1 MGTLAYLA
9 FVLAT
14 IVGPGVAAQR
24 VLRLRVDTALVLPL
38 GLAFCAAASWLSLI
52 ADLPWLFP
60 GLVALALV
68 AVLARRE
75 RWRVADGPSLPG
87 AVAAWLA
94 VIALLCLVQYP
105 FNRRSAQGD
114 FLLDDLERIDTAF
127 HVGVT
132 WELAT
137 GYPPQ
142 VPGLAGVP
150 LGYHVGPHLIRAAA
164 LRWAHVHPY
173 DALYRFDVTLWALA
187 LILALRAMAAAMGA
201 SPRVVAL
208 IGWSLLATD
217 FSFCFAADP
226 GARWWTELLRGNLLL
241 SLVFAN
247 SVVPALALAMG
258 SLVALRRFLL
268 GEGRGWLV
276 LAGALGAALPFF
288 KVFLAAQLLL
298 GLGVALLLS
307 GRRAPLVAVAVPCLA
322 ASVCLALGQ
331 AGRNVEVLLVPLAP
345 AALTRDMLGR
355 PALAGVPFIAWS
367 ALWLVASLG
376 LRTLG
381 VPRAYRALRSRDA
394 PRVALA
400 AVALSGW
407 PLALLLRVTAD
418 GVFNESVYFTVQ
430 SGALL
435 WIFTCEALV
444 ALLARGLSVW
454 LIGVASVS
462 LAVPSSVEFVWRKA
476 RTPPDVVPARVL
488 RAMSALEQASRPG
501 DVVLMRPF
509 SRYPP
514 PPIVFIGRRVA
525 YTDYMP
531 YLQQFASAK
540 LLRERRELVRR
551 FFRTSDA
558 SEALAIARGLGARFV
573 YLFGPQAIGV
583 DPETVLEP
591 VYVEGNARVYRIPT
605 EDARRP

>member
-1 MGTLAYLA
+1 M
-9 FVLAT
+9 
-14 IVGPGVAAQR
+14 AAQR
-24 VLRLRVDTALVLPL
+24 LLRLRVDAALVLPL
-38 GLAFCAAASWLSLI
+38 GLAFCAAASWLSLL

-60 GLVALALV
+60 GLVAGAAV
-68 AVLARRE
+68 AALARRD
-75 RWRVADGPSLPG
+75 RWRLVAGPSLLG
-87 AVAAWLA
+87 AVPPWLA
-94 VIALLCLVQYP
+94 VIAVLCLVQYP

-150 LGYHVGPHLIRAAA
+150 LGYHVGPHLIRAAV

-173 DALYRFDVTLWALA
+173 DALYRFDVTLWAVA

-201 SPRVVAL
+201 PPRVAALVA
-208 IGWSLLATD
+208 WSLLATD
-217 FSFCFAADP
+217 FSFAFAGDP
-226 GARWWTELLRGNLLL
+226 AARWWTELLRGNLLL

-247 SVVPALALAMG
+247 SVVPALALALG
-258 SLVALRRFLL
+258 CLVALRRFLS
-268 GEGRGWLV
+268 GEGSGWLV
-276 LAGALGAALPFF
+276 VAGVLGAALPFF

-298 GLGVALLLS
+298 GLGAALLLS
-307 GRRAPLVAVAVPCLA
+307 ERRVPLAAVALPCLA
-322 ASVCLALGQ
+322 AGVALALGHG
-331 AGRNVEVLLVPLAP
+331 GRSVEVLLDPLAP

-355 PALAGVPFIAWS
+355 PALAGAPLLAWS
-367 ALWLVASLG
+367 ALWLAASLG
-376 LRTLG
+376 LRMLG
-381 VPRAYRALRSRDA
+381 VPRAVQALRSRDA

-418 GVFNESVYFTVQ
+418 GVFNESVYFSVQ

-435 WIFTCEALV
+435 WVFTCEALV
-444 ALLARGLSVW
+444 ALVARGLSPW
-454 LIGVASVS
+454 LVGAVS
-462 LAVPSSVEFVWRKA
+462 ACLALPSSAEFVWRKA

-488 RAMSALEQASRPG
+488 RAMAALEQASQPG

-531 YLQQFASAK
+531 YMRQFASAPV
-540 LLRERRELVRR
+540 LHERRELVRR
-551 FFRTSDA
+551 FFRTGDP

-573 YLFGPQAIGV
+573 YLFGPQGIGI

-591 VYVEGNARVYRIPT
+591 IYVEGNARVYRIPT
-605 EDARRP
+605 EGARRP

>member
-1 MGTLAYLA
+1 M
-9 FVLAT
+9 
-14 IVGPGVAAQR
+14 
-24 VLRLRVDTALVLPL
+24 
-38 GLAFCAAASWLSLI
+38 
-52 ADLPWLFP
+52 
-60 GLVALALV
+60 
-68 AVLARRE
+68 
-75 RWRVADGPSLPG
+75 
-87 AVAAWLA
+87 
-94 VIALLCLVQYP
+94 
-105 FNRRSAQGD
+105 
-114 FLLDDLERIDTAF
+114 
-127 HVGVT
+127 
-132 WELAT
+132 
-137 GYPPQ
+137 
-142 VPGLAGVP
+142 
-150 LGYHVGPHLIRAAA
+150 
-164 LRWAHVHPY
+164 
-173 DALYRFDVTLWALA
+173 
-187 LILALRAMAAAMGA
+187 
-201 SPRVVAL
+201 
-208 IGWSLLATD
+208 
-217 FSFCFAADP
+217 
-226 GARWWTELLRGNLLL
+226 
-241 SLVFAN
+241 
-247 SVVPALALAMG
+247 
-258 SLVALRRFLL
+258 
-268 GEGRGWLV
+268 
-276 LAGALGAALPFF
+276 
-288 KVFLAAQLLL
+288 FLAAQLLL

-322 ASVCLALGQ
+322 AIVGLALGQ
-331 AGRNVEVLLVPLAP
+331 GGRSIEVLLDPLAP

-355 PALAGVPFIAWS
+355 PALTGVTFIAWS

-376 LRTLG
+376 LRILG
-381 VPRAYRALRSRDA
+381 VPRALRALRSRDA

-407 PLALLLRVTAD
+407 PLALLLRVSAD

-435 WIFTCEALV
+435 WIFSCEALV

-531 YLQQFASAK
+531 YMRQFASAK
-540 LLRERRELVRR
+540 LLHERRELVRR

-605 EDARRP
+605 EGDAAALSRPTLPRR